1 MAKQIYQPK
10 TPGNPK
16 QVLSVRVDAVLIAQ
30 LEAIAKRE
38 RVSRGELV
46 ASAVHYAIKRYYAKQ
61 GEPQ

>member
-1 MAKQIYQPK
+1 MAKRIYQPK
-10 TPGNPK
+10 TPDNPK
-16 QVLSVRVDAVLIAQ
+16 QVLSVRVDAALIAQ

-61 GEPQ
+61 GVTP

>member
-16 QVLSVRVDAVLIAQ
+16 RVLSVRVDTQLIQQ
-30 LEAIAKRE
+30 LQAIAKAE

-46 ASAVHYAIKRYYAKQ
+46 ASALHYAIKRYYDKQ
-61 GEPQ
+61 GVPQ